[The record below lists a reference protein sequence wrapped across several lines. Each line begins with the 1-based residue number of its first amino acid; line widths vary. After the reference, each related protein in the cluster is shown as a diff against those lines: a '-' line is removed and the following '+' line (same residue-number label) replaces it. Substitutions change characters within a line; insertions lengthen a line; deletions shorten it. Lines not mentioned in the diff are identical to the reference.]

1 MNPAHAE
8 GLLATKPGARAQ
20 WQVQAVAQ
28 LGPAARQ
35 YLDVIRAG
43 TRSLHAEL
51 DHLLLLATVYGPTAV
66 EAALAALLAQAIV
79 GCDHV
84 EPWLKL
90 QQAAP
95 VAPPPLALTDPR
107 LTVPVGRPDLQ
118 RYDALLLA
126 TDRAPDPPAGPAPAP
141 PRAVDQEADHD
152 AG

>member
-1 MNPAHAE
+1 VVNPAHAE

-35 YLDVIRAG
+35 YLEVIRAG

-66 EAALAALLAQAIV
+66 EAALAALLAQATV
-79 GCDHV
+79 GSEHV
-84 EPWLKL
+84 EQWLRL

-95 VAPPPLALTDPR
+95 VAPPPLALSDPR
-107 LTVPVGRPDLQ
+107 LSVPAGQPDLQ
-118 RYDALLLA
+118 RYDALLLDA
-126 TDRAPDPPAGPAPAP
+126 DRAPAELPDPAP
-141 PRAVDQEADHD
+141 PRAAQEREHD
-152 AG
+152 A